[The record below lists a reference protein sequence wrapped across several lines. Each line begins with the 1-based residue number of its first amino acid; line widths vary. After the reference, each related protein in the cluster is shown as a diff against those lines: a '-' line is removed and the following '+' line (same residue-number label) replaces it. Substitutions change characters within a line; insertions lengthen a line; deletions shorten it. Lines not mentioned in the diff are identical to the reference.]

1 MGASS
6 PPPDRDR
13 GSAGPRIAGR
23 RIAGIGWPLA
33 TKANV
38 LVLTLALLLGFAISA
53 QVRQTRTQGL
63 ETLREDEL
71 LGVLDTVT
79 QEGVR
84 LGAELRDLER
94 TRDRLASGA
103 DSELEAI
110 DIAREF
116 GVDPGRIDVVARE
129 RADTLGL
136 LAGSKAAT
144 GPGVRLTIA
153 DPDGRVGATVIL
165 DAIEELRDAGAE
177 VLQVGPQRVVM
188 GTFFS
193 DSDAGVSVS
202 GTALSPPYVIL
213 AIGDP
218 ATMASAM
225 GIPGGVS
232 ESVRGLRGEVTVEQ
246 LDSLDITAIHRSDP
260 PRFATPAPT
269 PDPSP
274 TS

>member
-103 DSELEAI
+103 DSELVAI
-110 DIAREF
+110 DI
-116 GVDPGRIDVVARE
+116 ARE

-232 ESVRGLRGEVTVEQ
+232 ESVRGLGGEVTVEQ

-269 PDPSP
+269 SDPSP